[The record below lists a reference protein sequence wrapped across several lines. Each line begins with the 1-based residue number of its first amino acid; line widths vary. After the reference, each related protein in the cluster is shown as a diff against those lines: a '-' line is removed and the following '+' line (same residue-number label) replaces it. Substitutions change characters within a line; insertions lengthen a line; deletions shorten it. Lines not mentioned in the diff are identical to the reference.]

1 MHLCFWDYRHGLL
14 LISIGCHHYQ
24 GYLYI
29 ETSHAASQAHAHVF
43 IYFHFHPRKIRV
55 QLVSYLV
62 MHDESVD
69 TSNV

>member
-1 MHLCFWDYRHGLL
+1 MLWDYRHGLL
-14 LISIGCHHYQ
+14 LISIGYHHYQ
-24 GYLYI
+24 GHLYI